1 MTSSDSLFYALLAAL
16 GSLSATAGYLLGLRR
31 FEARSREELAE
42 ARTLAAA
49 AATARETA
57 ERELSQQRS
66 ASERELQQTKSTAA
80 QDAQRASA
88 QLAEAK
94 TAADR
99 AAQDAQA
106 ATKRTALGAP
116 TVTHTVLLDGVSNS
130 GKSTLVHRLAFP
142 CTEPD
147 SLRKITATQLAY
159 RTRLLPICFV
169 PPVGVARDGA
179 EPVLHSQVLRDI
191 AGEKPY
197 EIINIMKQL
206 STEREQPAER
216 DRHGVAIVVL
226 VWDMADT
233 AGSRARITKERLQLA
248 YHNDYGRQLI
258 KHFVIFFNKLDLL
271 RVGPDRVQQLL
282 DEERAH
288 LHSITDFLG
297 TDVVRTYIQGSA
309 LRGDGVIECQG
320 AIYTALGLAAHF
332 REVDKLESKVD
343 KLERPDR
350 PDKLE
355 KPDKPEAAEQADK
368 EGRGA

>member
-1 MTSSDSLFYALLAAL
+1 MMTSDDSMFYALLAAL
-16 GSLSATAGYLLGLRR
+16 GGLSATAGYLLGLRR
-31 FEARSREELAE
+31 FAGSTREELRAAQDALQE
-42 ARTLAAA
+42 ART
-49 AATARETA
+49 AREAA
-57 ERELSQQRS
+57 ERELGQ
-66 ASERELQQTKSTAA
+66 AKTAA
-80 QDAQRASA
+80 ERDLLQAKATAERNLQDAQRAST
-88 QLAEAK
+88 QLADAK
-94 TAADR
+94 TAAER
-99 AAQDAQA
+99 ALADAKT
-106 ATKRTALGAP
+106 ATTKPIVRGSP

-142 CTEPD
+142 CTEAE

-169 PPVGVARDGA
+169 PPVGATPEGEEEA
-179 EPVLHSQVLRDI
+179 VLHAQVLRDI

-197 EIINIMKQL
+197 EIINILKQL
-206 STEREQPAER
+206 AAERDLPMDR
-216 DRHGVAIVVL
+216 DRHGTAIVVL

-271 RVGPDRVQQLL
+271 TVPAERAQQLV

-288 LHSITDFLG
+288 LVSITDFLG
-297 TDVVRTYIQGSA
+297 TDVIRTYVHGSA

-332 REVDKLESKVD
+332 RD
-343 KLERPDR
+343 
-350 PDKLE
+350 LE
-355 KPDKPEAAEQADK
+355 KDGKP
-368 EGRGA
+368 